1 MTLEEIDA
9 LIDVAID
16 AGALVVTGPDWTML
30 SETPGVTVN
39 DLGGL
44 TYRGLNVW
52 MSDETRIADR
62 TEASALNMA

>member
-9 LIDVAID
+9 LIDVGID

-30 SETPGVTVN
+30 SDTPGVTVN

-44 TYRGLNVW
+44 AYRGLNVW
-52 MSDETRIADR
+52 LSDETRIADR
-62 TEASALNMA
+62 NKAARLNMA